1 MHTYTPTH
9 PHVTPCCTYSALTH
23 LHHPNTFTHTHSY
36 ASVHSHTPHVH
47 ILTHI
52 LTLPLPHA
60 LWVCTHS
67 TLASTCTPARVC
79 THITPSHAHTL
90 CPWSLSQLGWRCPH
104 PASLS
109 GRGALSQRALLST
122 IPSERVGSLSC
133 DSAPALH
140 QGGGWGGRQTSRIS
154 LRDAPR
160 QSLSLKNPTS
170 CPSGCSQG
178 KASHPVLRT
187 VLLERHV
194 GPQ

>member
-1 MHTYTPTH
+1 MEATPLAQRLITSLRIH
-9 PHVTPCCTYSALTH
+9 PQGASGSYFFCPRALVASSLPPPCSLDLAWGLQQGGLTEQP
-23 LHHPNTFTHTHSY
+23 LFIAMA
-36 ASVHSHTPHVH
+36 ASP
-47 ILTHI
+47 
-52 LTLPLPHA
+52 P
-60 LWVCTHS
+60 
-67 TLASTCTPARVC
+67 TCKKQ
-79 THITPSHAHTL
+79 S
-90 CPWSLSQLGWRCPH
+90 